1 MPQYSKDNILA
12 GRNAVDA
19 YREAHHQLHLQPWH
33 RGIPQEHTP
42 LLDNLLA
49 DLKGRGFTLLDEFFD
64 ASEELNMQELGYIDR
79 QHFTANATDTD
90 SQALE
95 EMWH

>member
-1 MPQYSKDNILA
+1 MATETLRPNAA
-12 GRNAVDA
+12 GDETNM
-19 YREAHHQLHLQPWH
+19 
-33 RGIPQEHTP
+33 HTP

-64 ASEELNMQELGYIDR
+64 ASEELNMQELGYQDR
-79 QHFTANATDTD
+79 QHFTAKATDTD
-90 SQALE
+90 RQALE